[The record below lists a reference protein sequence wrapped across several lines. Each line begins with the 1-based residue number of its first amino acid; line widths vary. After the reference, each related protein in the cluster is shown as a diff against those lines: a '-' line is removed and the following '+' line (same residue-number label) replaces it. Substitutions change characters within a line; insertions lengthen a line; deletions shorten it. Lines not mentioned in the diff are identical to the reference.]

1 MYRPVG
7 WRCGFFKN
15 AWFERFTRKQRIAD
29 AALIDAVRRA
39 ERGQID
45 ADLGGGVIK
54 QRVARAGQGKSGGY
68 RTIILFRLEQRAFF
82 VFGFAKSEQA
92 NIEDGEEALF
102 KKMAKELLALSDAQM
117 AVLIGK
123 GRFSE
128 VEDGEEV

>member
-1 MYRPVG
+1 MAVRIF
-7 WRCGFFKN
+7 RN
-15 AWFERFTRKQRIAD
+15 AWFERFARKQRIAD
-29 AALIDAVRRA
+29 TALIEAVRRA

-54 QRVARAGQGKSGGY
+54 QRVARVGQGKSGGY
-68 RTIILFRLEQRAFF
+68 RTIILYRQEQRAFF

-92 NIEDGEEALF
+92 NIDDDDEAQF

-117 AVLIGK
+117 AMLIER